1 MASESESYEVDSEQE
16 DSSDEENSE
25 EDSEESDSYE
35 KEKTP
40 KKKPTQRLPADEEND
55 KFRSLS
61 RSKTPF
67 FMMSKP
73 DTAKEGLDLI
83 KEISGELDEIFNS
96 IPKSTLPLSHANPKS
111 RPLKPKQVFPD
122 SFQASP
128 IHPLPRPTRRNLEQ
142 DSERWVVYKSSVPND
157 FSSNKTFSFS

>member
-1 MASESESYEVDSEQE
+1 MASESESYEVDSDQE
-16 DSSDEENSE
+16 DSSGQSNSE
-25 EDSEESDSYE
+25 ESSESDSYE
-35 KEKTP
+35 KV
-40 KKKPTQRLPADEEND
+40 KKPSKPSNKLIAEDEND
-55 KFRSLS
+55 KFRSVS
-61 RSKTPF
+61 RTKTPF
-67 FMMSKP
+67 FMMSEP
-73 DTAKEGLDLI
+73 DTCKEGLDLI

-96 IPKSTLPLSHANPKS
+96 IPKSTFQPSNPKAKS
-111 RPLKPKQVFPD
+111 RTLKPNQVFSD